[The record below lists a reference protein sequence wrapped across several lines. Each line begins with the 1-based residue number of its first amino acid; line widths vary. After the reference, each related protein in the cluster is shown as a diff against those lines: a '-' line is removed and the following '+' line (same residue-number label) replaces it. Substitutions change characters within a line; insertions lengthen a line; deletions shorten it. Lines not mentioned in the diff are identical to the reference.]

1 MNLERKERKSRL
13 LYSFDMPYQ
22 TRPNTLLILRIG
34 SGLLIDRQLEVLLAV
49 PVDAEAL
56 LHLK

>member
-1 MNLERKERKSRL
+1 MNLEGKKGKSRL

-22 TRPNTLLILRIG
+22 TQPNTLLILRIG